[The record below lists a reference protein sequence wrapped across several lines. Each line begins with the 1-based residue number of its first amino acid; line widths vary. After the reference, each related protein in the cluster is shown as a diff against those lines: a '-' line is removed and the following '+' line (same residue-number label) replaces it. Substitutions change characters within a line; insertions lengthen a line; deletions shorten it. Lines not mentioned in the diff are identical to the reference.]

1 MFVVQ
6 VCPVFSAADVISIQI
21 CKFVYLGFRRLLA
34 YSHLSA
40 VSSPT
45 ASLLVGSMYVRILSA
60 VLWGIGFVASLT
72 AGLNIVPIT
81 EKSP

>member
-1 MFVVQ
+1 M
-6 VCPVFSAADVISIQI
+6 
-21 CKFVYLGFRRLLA
+21 
-34 YSHLSA
+34 
-40 VSSPT
+40 SSPT